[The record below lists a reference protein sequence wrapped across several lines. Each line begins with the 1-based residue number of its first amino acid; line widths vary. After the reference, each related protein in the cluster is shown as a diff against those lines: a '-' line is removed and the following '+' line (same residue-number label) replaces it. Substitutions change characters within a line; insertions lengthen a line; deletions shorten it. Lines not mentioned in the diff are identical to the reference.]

1 MQRLRNDPMILVA
14 VVYLIC
20 ESQVAKLGL
29 SPDEFA
35 ESLPSPPDALI
46 EAVGASIVN
55 FYPSGRHSHVREVL
69 QKFSEMNDKTDQI
82 AVAKMASILKD
93 TKTTELIE
101 KKADQL
107 FAKGLE
113 TIFGQN

>member
-1 MQRLRNDPMILVA
+1 MSVI
-14 VVYLIC
+14 YLIC
-20 ESQVAKLGL
+20 QSQIEKLGIT
-29 SPDEFA
+29 PEEFG
-35 ESLPSPPDALI
+35 ESLPCPPDAMI
-46 EAVGASIVN
+46 EAVGDSIVN

-69 QKFSEMNDKTDQI
+69 QKFREMNDKTDEI
-82 AVAKMASILKD
+82 AIAKMSAILKD

-113 TIFGQN
+113 TIFGEN